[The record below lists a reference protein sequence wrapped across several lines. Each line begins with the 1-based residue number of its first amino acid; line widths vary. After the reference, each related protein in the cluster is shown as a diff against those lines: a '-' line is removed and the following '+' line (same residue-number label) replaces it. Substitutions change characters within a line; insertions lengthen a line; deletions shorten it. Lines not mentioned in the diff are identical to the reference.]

1 MGLNA
6 EAETSFAAAA
16 RLAPTS
22 AKAFDGLATAL
33 HKQRKRPEAEAAH
46 ATALRLDPTASAAR
60 REQLTRLSPA
70 ADASAL

>member
-46 ATALRLDPTASAAR
+46 ATALRLRPQR
-60 REQLTRLSPA
+60 
-70 ADASAL
+70 